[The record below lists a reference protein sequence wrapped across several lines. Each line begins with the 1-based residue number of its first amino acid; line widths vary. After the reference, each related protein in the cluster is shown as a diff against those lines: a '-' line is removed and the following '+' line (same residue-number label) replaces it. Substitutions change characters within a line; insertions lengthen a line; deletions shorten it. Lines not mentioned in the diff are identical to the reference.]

1 MKTIFELI
9 FLLAGFVIIIPV
21 IFFFFVCFQ
30 TLFEQG
36 HYFIGGAGMLLI
48 ISVAGLAVCT
58 LIGLDKR

>member
-21 IFFFFVCFQ
+21 IFFLFICFQ

-36 HYFIGGAGMLLI
+36 HYFIGGTGMLLI
-48 ISVAGLAVCT
+48 ISFAGLAVCT
-58 LIGLDKR
+58 LID